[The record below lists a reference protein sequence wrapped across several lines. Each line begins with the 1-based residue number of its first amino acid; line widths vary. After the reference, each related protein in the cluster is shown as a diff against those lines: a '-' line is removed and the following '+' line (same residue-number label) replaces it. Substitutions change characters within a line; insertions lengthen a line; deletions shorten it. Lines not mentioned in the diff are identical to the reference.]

1 MLNRFETVKKEE
13 IKNLRALKA
22 RGAFPKPLAMK
33 RPSFRDAL
41 VPRDG
46 LPAVIAE
53 YKRASP
59 SRGLICDTISVED
72 TVSAYAE
79 NGASAL
85 SILTEEVY
93 FKGEL
98 GFLARARERLDA
110 GGFATPILR
119 KDFIMDP
126 LQVEMTFATP
136 ASALLLI
143 VRMTPEP
150 DSTLWWK
157 SLTNTIWKQPAKAA
171 PASSR
176 STPATSRLSGWIGR
190 DATA

>member
-13 IKNLRALKA
+13 IKYLRALKA

-46 LPAVIAE
+46 IPAVIAE

-150 DSTLWWK
+150 E
-157 SLTNTIWKQPAKAA
+157 
-171 PASSR
+171 
-176 STPATSRLSGWIGR
+176 RLRELRLQAES
-190 DATA
+190 

>member
-150 DSTLWWK
+150 
-157 SLTNTIWKQPAKAA
+157 
-171 PASSR
+171 
-176 STPATSRLSGWIGR
+176 G
-190 DATA
+190 

>member
-85 SILTEEVY
+85 SS
-93 FKGEL
+93 
-98 GFLARARERLDA
+98 
-110 GGFATPILR
+110 LR
-119 KDFIMDP
+119 KSISTANSDSWPGQGSASMPAD
-126 LQVEMTFATP
+126 LQPPSCARTSSWIP
-136 ASALLLI
+136 C
-143 VRMTPEP
+143 R
-150 DSTLWWK
+150 WK
-157 SLTNTIWKQPAKAA
+157 
-171 PASSR
+171 
-176 STPATSRLSGWIGR
+176 
-190 DATA
+190 

>member
-119 KDFIMDP
+119 KDFIMDH
-126 LQVEMTFATP
+126 
-136 ASALLLI
+136 
-143 VRMTPEP
+143 R

-176 STPATSRLSGWIGR
+176 STPATSRLSVWIGR

>member
-33 RPSFRDAL
+33 RLSFRDAL

-110 GGFATPILR
+110 CGFATPILR
-119 KDFIMDP
+119 
-126 LQVEMTFATP
+126 
-136 ASALLLI
+136 
-143 VRMTPEP
+143 
-150 DSTLWWK
+150 
-157 SLTNTIWKQPAKAA
+157 
-171 PASSR
+171 
-176 STPATSRLSGWIGR
+176 
-190 DATA
+190 

>member
-59 SRGLICDTISVED
+59 SRGLICDTISR
-72 TVSAYAE
+72 
-79 NGASAL
+79 G
-85 SILTEEVY
+85 
-93 FKGEL
+93 
-98 GFLARARERLDA
+98 RH
-110 GGFATPILR
+110 
-119 KDFIMDP
+119 
-126 LQVEMTFATP
+126 
-136 ASALLLI
+136 
-143 VRMTPEP
+143 
-150 DSTLWWK
+150 
-157 SLTNTIWKQPAKAA
+157 
-171 PASSR
+171 
-176 STPATSRLSGWIGR
+176 RLSLRGKWSLSPVHPH
-190 DATA
+190 